1 LNTLF
6 MPPLR
11 PRRALLRGV
20 LACAAIAAGV
30 AGQASAQPAGAVPER
45 SVKAAFIY
53 KFLGYT
59 EFPASAFS
67 DPGAPVLVGV
77 IGSDEMAAELGRISA
92 GRSVDNR
99 PVVVRAFREGEPT
112 VLVHLL
118 FVAGADSARTARAL
132 RQVPPGPVLLVTECS
147 NGLQLGGI
155 INFTVVE
162 ERVRFDVSL
171 EAADKNNIKL
181 SSRLLAVANHVSKGA
196 P

>member
-1 LNTLF
+1 
-6 MPPLR
+6 
-11 PRRALLRGV
+11 
-20 LACAAIAAGV
+20 
-30 AGQASAQPAGAVPER
+30 
-45 SVKAAFIY
+45 
-53 KFLGYT
+53 
-59 EFPASAFS
+59 
-67 DPGAPVLVGV
+67 VLVGV

-112 VLVHLL
+112 GLVHLL
-118 FVAGADSARTARAL
+118 FVAGADSERAARAL
-132 RQVPPGPVLLVTECS
+132 RQVPPGPVLLVTECA
-147 NGLQLGGI
+147 NGLQLGSI